1 MATENISNFTQT
13 WNSGGTTFYGIKMNV
28 TDSASAA
35 DSRLMELQIGGAA
48 KCTIFKTGD
57 ATLTSSDAGATAGPV
72 LTLYRNS
79 ATPAA
84 SDILGKVLFQ
94 GEDDAGNTESYAEVY
109 ATITDP
115 ASGSEDGSFL
125 IRAKSAGSMETLLT
139 MTRAALTVP
148 GLLDISASGA
158 GNIKFPSTQNASAD
172 ANTLDDYEEGTWTP
186 TVVGISTAGTAT
198 YSTQTGRYTKVG
210 RLVFVEFAVSWS
222 GHTGTGTMVVD
233 GLPFANGSGV
243 SSPATLVFDSVT
255 FANQVAGRVP
265 ATTTYVQP
273 VTISTGAAFAVLL
286 VDAAGTIT
294 GTAFYTV

>member
-35 DSRLMELQIGGAA
+35 DSRLMELQIGSAA

-84 SDILGKVLFQ
+84 SDIIGKVLFQ
-94 GEDDAGNTESYAEVY
+94 GEDGAGNTEDYGEIY

-115 ASGSEDGSFL
+115 ASGSEDASIL
-125 IRAKSAGSMETLLT
+125 IRAKSAGAMTTLLT
-139 MTRAALTVP
+139 LASDALTIP
-148 GLLDISASGA
+148 GMLDISGA
-158 GNIKFPSTQNASAD
+158 AAGQIKFPSTQNASSN

-186 TVVGISTAGTAT
+186 TIVGITTAGTAT
-198 YSTQTGRYTKVG
+198 YSTQTGRYTKMG
-210 RLVFVEFAVSWS
+210 RLVFVEFSVAWT
-222 GHTGTGTMVVD
+222 GHTGVGTMVVD
-233 GLPFANGSGV
+233 GLPFASGSGV
-243 SSPATLVFDSVT
+243 SSPASLVFDSVT
-255 FANQVAGRVP
+255 FANQVTGRVP
-265 ATTTYVQP
+265 NTTTYVQP
-273 VTISTGAAFAVLL
+273 VTMSTGAAFATLS

-294 GTAFYTV
+294 GGAFYTV